1 MLYPNFITEKWGVK
15 LIDVVIPNLW
25 ILKSHA
31 TKSFKS
37 DSACC
42 FSWSEERCVRGSITA
57 LLGHHMG
64 SADPR
69 GPSSSNP
76 SSASLRNSASVPL
89 HEELHK
95 TPRDLYIHKN
105 NSWRWLSQFQ
115 PNINIKENKNM
126 IKVNFNRDSK

>member
-1 MLYPNFITEKWGVK
+1 MLYPNHGKMRSKIDRCCNPKSVNTGITCYKEFQEWRC
-15 LIDVVIPNLW
+15 
-25 ILKSHA
+25 
-31 TKSFKS
+31 
-37 DSACC
+37 CC
-42 FSWSEERCVRGSITA
+42 FSWPEERCVRGSIIG

-69 GPSSSNP
+69 GPSSANL
-76 SSASLRNSASVPL
+76 SSASLRNSASMPL

-95 TPRDLYIHKN
+95 APRDLYIHEN
-105 NSWRWLSQFQ
+105 NCWRWLPQFQ